1 MTRVESIYYSVF
13 SRRDI
18 VQEAALGSQLSL
30 ALDEYV
36 VFDFETTGLSA
47 WGGDEVIEI
56 GAMRILGDEIDEG
69 NVFHTLVNP
78 RRLIPEEAT
87 RVHGI
92 TNEMVAS
99 APTLEEVFPRFLEF
113 IGDSWLVAQN
123 AKFDMSFVTK
133 YLMQFRLRKNLEVF
147 DTIQFSRRVFPS
159 EQRHNLDLIAS
170 RLGLTIAPEDRHRSL
185 GDVKLT
191 AKAFLLMKDRLG
203 DNVPPPERWTV

>member
-1 MTRVESIYYSVF
+1 M
-13 SRRDI
+13 
-18 VQEAALGSQLSL
+18 GSQLSL